1 MTATIQIRRD
11 TIANWDSASPAA
23 TLAAGEIGIAYD
35 AGGAVHGIKV
45 GPSAG
50 GSWTSLPYLSGT
62 LPILDV
68 SGVNDWNT
76 AALRTPGRFI
86 VTSGV
91 HTWTNGPSGSI
102 ALVADD
108 GQATCLS
115 FAYGTTHLHIVT
127 TEGNAAATPNPV
139 PAKMLFRIYDGNA
152 ATPAW
157 RDWTPL
163 SLWSSSATTGV
174 DITAKSITLKDTGTG
189 LTVDGNSTLTGNITV
204 NGTTTLGNANADI
217 VTVQA
222 GTASNPI
229 ITTTGDT
236 DTGIYFPAANQ
247 FAIATGG
254 TAAIT
259 VNSSQNVN
267 VAGVLTAAVGTWPQV
282 VQTHSGDDFSYLI
295 TSTGKSSAPN
305 VAFLNTT
312 ITPRFN
318 TSKILVTVSLFFEAS
333 HETYFFL
340 KRSIGAVETE
350 IASSTYPTP
359 DRPRGWFCT
368 PYDGNVDSTPN
379 SVSRSYVDSPNTTSP
394 VTYKLYVSSLFTTGL
409 TVFFNTSV
417 NQTSNPT
424 HETGSSQMILQE
436 YFA

>member
-35 AGGAVHGIKV
+35 GGGAVHGIKV

-68 SGVNDWNT
+68 SGVTDWNT
-76 AALRTPGRFI
+76 AALRTTGRFI

-152 ATPAW
+152 SPAAW

-163 SLWSSSATTGV
+163 SLWSSSASTGV
-174 DITAKSITLKDTGTG
+174 DITSRSVAVQDGTVGAPSITNVGDSDTGVYFPADNTFAVGLNGSNAILAETTG
-189 LTVDGNSTLTGNITV
+189 VKVNVSPTLALAAAANVMRMNDLSAMSAISIAMLDGNPPTGTVSGVAGLDGNITWSCT
-204 NGTTTLGNANADI
+204 NFGNASA
-217 VTVQA
+217 Q
-222 GTASNPI
+222 
-229 ITTTGDT
+229 
-236 DTGIYFPAANQ
+236 
-247 FAIATGG
+247 
-254 TAAIT
+254 
-259 VNSSQNVN
+259 
-267 VAGVLTAAVGTWPQV
+267 VLTASSGSWYGLAIQYDLTGGFYETISMTTVSHGSASSSWTLDVGT
-282 VQTHSGDDFSYLI
+282 
-295 TSTGKSSAPN
+295 
-305 VAFLNTT
+305 
-312 ITPRFN
+312 
-318 TSKILVTVSLFFEAS
+318 
-333 HETYFFL
+333 
-340 KRSIGAVETE
+340 AVNRVIV
-350 IASSTYPTP
+350 IAL
-359 DRPRGWFCT
+359 R
-368 PYDGNVDSTPN
+368 
-379 SVSRSYVDSPNTTSP
+379 
-394 VTYKLYVSSLFTTGL
+394 KFT
-409 TVFFNTSV
+409 
-417 NQTSNPT
+417 
-424 HETGSSQMILQE
+424 
-436 YFA
+436 